1 MPELGPSGDNLRK
14 IQETRRSSFP
24 ETTEGTNKHRK
35 EFDDAVRDAGL
46 DVVGAGVENV
56 VVSYKD
62 KVAALARYSGE
73 ADGLTPEA
81 RKARFYAQK
90 ILHILFP
97 QHFPNFHAVF
107 HAPLSD
113 KHMGEGTVRERI
125 ASGDAVGMDPE
136 EDPLTEDAEILYN
149 KLKDLESYDL
159 KIHDYLDLW
168 GWNFH
173 RVDGNVKYVDQIDGS
188 FIQTEKDL
196 ENLERFMADKK
207 YADSETKRAKEF
219 GKRSVELLRF

>member
-1 MPELGPSGDNLRK
+1 MPELGPSGDNFRK

-24 ETTEGTNKHRK
+24 ETTEGANKHRK
-35 EFDDAVRDAGL
+35 EFDDAVRGAGL

-90 ILHILFP
+90 VLHILFP
-97 QHFPNFHAVF
+97 QHFPKFHAVF

-113 KHMGEGTVRERI
+113 THMGEGTVRERI
-125 ASGDAVGMDPE
+125 ASGHEVGMDPE
-136 EDPLTEDAEILYN
+136 EDPLTKEAEILYN
-149 KLKDLESYDL
+149 KLKELESYDI

-173 RVDGNVKYVDQIDGS
+173 RVDEDVKYVDQIDGS
-188 FIQTEKDL
+188 FIQTEKDV
-196 ENLERFMADKK
+196 ENLERYMTDKG
-207 YADSETKRAKEF
+207 YSENEKRQAREFSKRA
-219 GKRSVELLRF
+219 VELLHI